1 VWLIKALDRDG
12 REIGHFELV
21 SGELTIGREADRQL
35 ILQSASVSRRHARV
49 VVDNGGQPLIVD
61 EGSSNGVLVNGV
73 KISGPTAIGPQSRI
87 DIAEFRIVVES
98 MHPDPYAAPPPPVM
112 APPQMMPPS
121 QQQPIIPQ
129 PMMPVSAL
137 GAQPI
142 AQDFGLRIVA
152 EGGPYDGRVFELRPG
167 IMSVGRAVD
176 NDLVFEDPSLSRKHA
191 RIFREGDRLEVE
203 DLGSSNGTYINNR
216 KITRAPLGPGDVLR
230 FGDLGFRVEGGA
242 PGSTRSVE
250 PGAGL
255 PPMQLYA
262 LLGGG
267 GLTLILVILAIVFLV
282 RKTPP
287 VQASGRDAIAK
298 LTLKAE
304 QHLERGRTLYK
315 ERKYAD
321 AKIEL
326 DQAFEMDPA
335 NAEIRK
341 YRTLAAHGTDDDRAY
356 QSAIGMVRI
365 GTREELSRA
374 LRVFND
380 MTEGAPPRA
389 ELQAKLTAKL
399 EQLSAEKCASHLWSD
414 CAWAICREYEVA
426 PADSR
431 PDARTARNLR
441 EAEKK
446 LAKDKSYVRCRAAN

>member
-35 ILQSASVSRRHARV
+35 VLQSASVSRRHARI

-73 KISGPTAIGPQSRI
+73 KISGPTPVGPQSRI
-87 DIAEFRIVVES
+87 DIAEFRIAVES
-98 MHPDPYAAPPPPVM
+98 MHPDPYAAPPPVM
-112 APPQMMPPS
+112 APQPLPPMT
-121 QQQPIIPQ
+121 PQ
-129 PMMPVSAL
+129 PLAPVSVAAL

-142 AQDFGLRIVA
+142 SMPMESGLRIVA

-167 IMSVGRAVD
+167 IMGVGRAVD

-191 RIFREGDRLEVE
+191 RVMREGDRLEVE

-230 FGDLGFRVEGGA
+230 FGDLSFRVEGGA

-267 GLTLILVILAIVFLV
+267 GLTLILVILSIVFLV

-298 LTLKAE
+298 LAVKAE

-315 ERKYAD
+315 ERKYPD

-341 YRTLAAHGTDDDRAY
+341 YRALASHGTDDDRAY

-374 LRVFND
+374 LHVYND
-380 MTEGAPPRA
+380 MSEGAPPRA

-399 EQLSAEKCASHLWSD
+399 EQLSAEKCASRMWSD
-414 CAWAICREYEVA
+414 CAWAICKQYEVA

-431 PDARTARNLR
+431 PDARAFAKLR
-441 EAEKK
+441 DAEKK
-446 LAKDKSYVRCRAAN
+446 LAKDKSYQRCRAAN